1 MNDRETNDRFR
12 KEDRRDMVPAAVLS
26 GCVHV
31 ILFVGL
37 FSVFQWTTDSETVY
51 AELWAPEPVS
61 GGNDPKGVAVKPPEA
76 PEPKPNE
83 IDEQRESQEAQ
94 EAAEREA
101 AAQQA
106 ACRRRRRS
114 VRHSVRRRLPPPSVN
129 VSRPRRPPRRRVR
142 LKRPAA
148 RRKLASQ
155 PSVPRP
161 NASRRPSGRH

>member
-51 AELWAPEPVS
+51 AELWAPSRSRAATTPRAS
-61 GGNDPKGVAVKPPEA
+61 PSSRPKRLNPSPTRSTSNASLRRLRKPPNA
-76 PEPKPNE
+76 RLPLSRP
-83 IDEQRESQEAQ
+83 
-94 EAAEREA
+94 
-101 AAQQA
+101 

-161 NASRRPSGRH
+161 NVSRRPSGRH

>member
-61 GGNDPKGVAVKPPEA
+61 ARASPPEGYRYNCSCPGEYSPATSPEVA
-76 PEPKPNE
+76 PTCFR
-83 IDEQRESQEAQ
+83 ILYRAG
-94 EAAEREA
+94 
-101 AAQQA
+101 
-106 ACRRRRRS
+106 
-114 VRHSVRRRLPPPSVN
+114 V
-129 VSRPRRPPRRRVR
+129 
-142 LKRPAA
+142 
-148 RRKLASQ
+148 LALSCA
-155 PSVPRP
+155 VML
-161 NASRRPSGRH
+161 